1 MANNIIITGSIL
13 SSNVINRYSANDLN
27 LIPSTELPENFG
39 APGDY
44 IEYYVYDAGRN
55 LLSTNYNYSSFK
67 LPPTTG
73 FPPSVEVTSNT
84 NNSIPSQGGIVSNFT
99 SSNATYPIIEI
110 DPVTD
115 LQNLGYSSGEFTVQ
129 YNFLSNRI
137 SDPSAGLFIKEIS
150 ADRTEIGVGSTV
162 LTNDQLQQSVN
173 NLISEYS
180 SSAYYVDYLLNFG
193 NNTQALAINTAINTS
208 TSNYEIY
215 FKLYQP
221 LPTNVTPK
229 TTLWVVKE
237 IINPYSFDINLD
249 KLIIPPPPPQLR
261 GPNFDIQLKDHGTTT
276 TSYENYNNLVVNNSS
291 YNQLLSL
298 TTTQSLDINV
308 DYSNFSNF
316 VFFGSA
322 QARLNNFITKVEQI
336 EDYNELISQYS
347 LNSGSISSF
356 QSEINNASSSIS
368 NLISNFDDFEYY
380 LYFQSGS
387 LTTTTQYGITPWPK
401 SSSTLPYTLYNSTSS
416 QVSNWYASAS
426 INATDWDTD
435 NYNNLLYAV
444 PSFITED
451 PNNSQY
457 LLFLNMIGQYFDSIW
472 VYLKA
477 VTDVNLANNNLN
489 DGISRD
495 IVYTQLQSLGI
506 DVHNS
511 LGNQFLS
518 NFLLGANTGSTTYTG
533 TSSDDFSY
541 TSSFLN
547 NIPRK
552 DLLAESYK
560 RIYHNLPLLLKK
572 KGTASGL
579 SDLIS
584 TFGIPSRTYYTSGS
598 NSFYVPTSNT
608 TISSTTSSI
617 LNVKEFGGAKK
628 SEILPGYNNDK
639 VRIIQSSPY
648 GNVLSP
654 FISVVTADSASAD
667 FRTEDTHYVDI
678 SFSPQTQIDAYTS
691 QLISNNYSTFNIDN
705 YIGNP
710 GQQYSSSYN
719 DLTAFIAKN
728 TPFTSSLLDY
738 NGFIRLIQYFDN
750 SLFKMLGDFVPA
762 RANLSTGVTFNS
774 PILER
779 NKVVYS
785 NPSATELEPKYHG
798 TITSSSFNADYGFL
812 YNNLTGDKRAFYD
825 GNITGSELDV
835 YNEYILPNN
844 FNPYLGNW
852 AVYNSTQQPI
862 NQINSNSFYHSD
874 YNVLLNNISGSRK
887 SLIRQKLEFSGSFI
901 AYVGSGSINILTSAS
916 LQDSYLN
923 LASYLRSRYQGVK
936 IKSAAYNTF
945 TSGDSGSYG
954 LTSAIDYYVDKIGL
968 FTQIV
973 SSSYFNYPSRNNV
986 ALKYLVDI
994 NGNLTELN
1002 QRNKN
1007 WVEVQN
1013 TFNSKNG
1020 DNIAISLF
1028 DNKLYSNQKT
1038 TDGSKTVFNSGYSY
1052 FPMLYYSNS
1061 DSQLYFQYTPQS
1073 TNVNTLFH
1081 FNNSNGYISGS
1092 TPLNYQITGGNIY
1105 QIFDTNND
1113 PNTNEFQNGNSYYI
1127 TGSNIKNTFP
1137 TFSVPQSG
1145 NYNFYADFGFNISY
1159 PTLNQSSSYQFN
1171 IVSGSTVLATQTIN
1185 FTSSNNSYALSP
1197 PITIYYNNN
1206 TLQDTRNYTY
1216 PPGTYGTVQDLYTF
1230 ITPNKINVI
1239 GLLGN
1244 ITASIPSGAIVY
1256 AVTGSYYVKNYFQNI
1271 AQFDVIDNQYIYAY
1285 SSSTISFT
1293 TLPGSTD
1300 IRTPPTYTNITGP
1313 YGSINV
1319 PTIPSAST
1327 LYYAQT
1333 NYITSTTEHF
1343 SISTANTSY
1352 NYQSYPS
1359 GTQIAF
1365 QFIQLSQSTSS
1376 FTASLL
1382 TTGPSLTGGT
1392 YAGLYNSLQANQ
1404 AGNNPYATS
1413 SASPF
1418 ISGSGNT
1425 LVFNTSL
1432 SGFEGYLYLPNIGS
1446 NSLYSTYGL
1455 IDYNFNP
1462 KAGDEVIIYYNN
1474 GSQYFESTI
1483 SNVYTSG
1490 SGASQQL
1497 YLTLYSQL
1505 PSLLQVSPYINSTIT
1520 QLILLTQQQDETNL
1534 ILTFN
1539 KRPGNTSYGF
1549 VIPSNINPTVLANID
1564 TITSQ
1569 VKQKLLINQQNTGIT
1584 TS

>member
-44 IEYYVYDAGRN
+44 IEYYVYDAGGN

-84 NNSIPSQGGIVSNFT
+84 NNSIPSQGGIISNFT

-110 DPVTD
+110 NPVND
-115 LQNLGYSSGEFTVQ
+115 LQNLGYSSGEFIVQ

-336 EDYNELISQYS
+336 EDYNELIFQYS

-368 NLISNFDDFEYY
+368 NLISNFDNFEYY

-401 SSSTLPYTLYNSTSS
+401 SSSTLPYILYNSTSS
-416 QVSNWYASAS
+416 QVSNWYASTS
-426 INATDWDTD
+426 INAADWDTD

-477 VTDVNLANNNLN
+477 VTDINLANNNLN

-584 TFGIPSRTYYTSGS
+584 TFGISSRTYYTSGS
-598 NSFYVPTSNT
+598 NSFYVPTSNIA
-608 TISSTTSSI
+608 ISSTTSSI

-678 SFSPQTQIDAYTS
+678 SFSPQTQIDTYLS
-691 QLISNNYSTFNIDN
+691 QSISNNYPTFNIDN

-719 DLTAFIAKN
+719 DLTTFIAKN

-774 PILER
+774 PVLER

-825 GNITGSELDV
+825 GNITGSEVDV

-852 AVYNSTQQPI
+852 VVYNSTQQPI

-874 YNVLLNNISGSRK
+874 YNVLLNNVSESRK

-936 IKSAAYNTF
+936 INSAVYNTF
-945 TSGDSGSYG
+945 TSASSTYSGDSGSYG

-968 FTQIV
+968 FTQIAT
-973 SSSYFNYPSRNNV
+973 SSYFNYPSRNNI

-1020 DNIAISLF
+1020 DNVAISLF

-1052 FPMLYYSNS
+1052 FPILYYSSS

-1073 TNVNTLFH
+1073 TGLLFH
-1081 FNNSNGYISGS
+1081 YNNSGGAISGS
-1092 TPLNYQITGGNIY
+1092 SPIIYPSKGGNIY
-1105 QIFDTNND
+1105 NIFDSTDSNYS
-1113 PNTNEFQNGNSYYI
+1113 NGNAYFTPGSDI
-1127 TGSNIKNTFP
+1127 TNTFP
-1137 TFSVPQSG
+1137 TFSISQAGNQNFIANFGIGLSFPNALQSG
-1145 NYNFYADFGFNISY
+1145 SY
-1159 PTLNQSSSYQFN
+1159 TFN
-1171 IVSGSTVLATQTIN
+1171 IVKNGSVQVTQTQTFTSSYSLNTLTSKTFYSATSISELTNYIYITNPLTLISGSTSLTIPANTYLWVASGSTFYNSLSPSSNRDLAILYA
-1185 FTSSNNSYALSP
+1185 TSSTNTPPLSVSQ
-1197 PITIYYNNN
+1197 YN
-1206 TLQDTRNYTY
+1206 
-1216 PPGTYGTVQDLYTF
+1216 
-1230 ITPNKINVI
+1230 
-1239 GLLGN
+1239 
-1244 ITASIPSGAIVY
+1244 
-1256 AVTGSYYVKNYFQNI
+1256 
-1271 AQFDVIDNQYIYAY
+1271 
-1285 SSSTISFT
+1285 
-1293 TLPGSTD
+1293 LPGISLSSD
-1300 IRTPPTYTNITGP
+1300 NIG
-1313 YGSINV
+1313 G
-1319 PTIPSAST
+1319 T
-1327 LYYAQT
+1327 LY
-1333 NYITSTTEHF
+1333 NYITNGYQYAKNINTTPIYNTNTNLNSILNFNVTTSGYPQYNTGDQVSFQLIQNSFST
-1343 SISTANTSY
+1343 N
-1352 NYQSYPS
+1352 N
-1359 GTQIAF
+1359 
-1365 QFIQLSQSTSS
+1365 

-1382 TTGPSLTGGT
+1382 PTGPSLPNPTTG
-1392 YAGLYNSLQANQ
+1392 YYGLYNSLQANQ
-1404 AGNNPYATS
+1404 SAGNPYAITS
-1413 SASPF
+1413 SAGQF
-1418 ISGSGNT
+1418 ISGSINSNT
-1425 LVFNTSL
+1425 LVFNASL
-1432 SGFEGYLYLPNIGS
+1432 SGFLNYLYLPSTGS
-1446 NSLYSTYGL
+1446 NALYSTYG
-1455 IDYNFNP
+1455 IADYTFSP
-1462 KAGDEVIIYYNN
+1462 KAGDEIIIYY
-1474 GSQYFESTI
+1474 GGGTQYFESPI

-1490 SGASQQL
+1490 SGANQQL
-1497 YLTLYSQL
+1497 FIQTNATL
-1505 PSLLQVSPYINSTIT
+1505 PSLLQISSYINSTIT